1 MKKLKVK
8 QPEATI
14 FQMLTGKWM
23 SETEVATT
31 LHCQRNEAYGKVRKT
46 ACKHNLCS
54 MRIEDGKR
62 EGQIIVVKPRI
73 VATVLKFVSILSP

>member
-23 SETEVATT
+23 SDTEVAAT
-31 LHCQRNEAYGKVRKT
+31 LHCQRDEAYSKVRKT

-54 MRIEDGKR
+54 MRIEVGKR
-62 EGQIIVVKPRI
+62 EGQIIVVKRGSM
-73 VATVLKFVSILSP
+73 ATILKFVSILSP